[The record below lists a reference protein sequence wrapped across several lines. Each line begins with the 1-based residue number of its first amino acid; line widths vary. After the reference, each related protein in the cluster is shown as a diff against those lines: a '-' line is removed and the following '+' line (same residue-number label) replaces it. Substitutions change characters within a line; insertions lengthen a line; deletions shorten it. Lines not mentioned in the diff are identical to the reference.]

1 MTINPASIPADG
13 RHRYAIRVYYE
24 DTDAGGV
31 VYHATYLRYAE
42 RARTEALRD
51 LGVPHAAL
59 VARFGVMFMVRGL
72 EVDDERG
79 ARLDAALTVE
89 TEVLEVGGATVRLRQ
104 TVRNKDGPRDGH
116 EDGHGGAVCAV
127 LTVRLACVRLEGH
140 KPGRIPPQWRER
152 LAAMRDSRTDERREM
167 A

>member
-1 MTINPASIPADG
+1 MTINPASIPPNG
-13 RHRYAIRVYYE
+13 RHCYAIRVYYE

-51 LGVPHAAL
+51 LGVPHAEL
-59 VARFGVMFMVRGL
+59 VERFGVMFMVRGL
-72 EVDDERG
+72 EVDYERG

-104 TVRNKDGPRDGH
+104 TVRNKDGQR
-116 EDGHGGAVCAV
+116 CAV
-127 LTVRLACVRLEGH
+127 LAVRLACVRLEGN
-140 KPGRIPPQWRER
+140 KPSRIPPLWRER
-152 LAAMRDSRTDERREM
+152 LAAMRDGRDSGQGK
-167 A
+167 